1 LTFPVKAHKIIA
13 WGFQTQFESLR
24 HWFREASLLPNHY
37 ASTVSMNE
45 TAMRRRVLALR
56 MGSFRQGS
64 TARHVAISAFALYA
78 LLLEA
83 FLAVSAP
90 AAAFAY
96 QGEIGGVTCT
106 LDGSGSGIPGGNP
119 VQHHGLCCILACA
132 AASCAYVG
140 TSSAIAA
147 FLLERVASPIRFVLV
162 QGLPAR
168 PPLKHYFAARG
179 PPANI

>member
-1 LTFPVKAHKIIA
+1 
-13 WGFQTQFESLR
+13 
-24 HWFREASLLPNHY
+24 
-37 ASTVSMNE
+37 
-45 TAMRRRVLALR
+45 

-83 FLAVSAP
+83 FLAVAAP

-96 QGEIGGVTCT
+96 QGAISGVTCT

-147 FLLERVASPIRFVLV
+147 FLPERVASPIRFVLV